1 MSSGTESETA
11 MINSIPCIIMR
22 GGTSKGPFLRMSD
35 LPESAE
41 ARTETLLN
49 LMGAGHALQI
59 DGIGGSD
66 PLTSKVAIVE
76 RSDHPDADVDYLFA
90 QVDGPGRRVDFNPN
104 CGNMLSAVGPY
115 AIETGLVEPRDG
127 ITVVRVRNL
136 NTQRLIECHVPT
148 PGRQVDYEG
157 DTRISGVPGTAAGI
171 QLSFLDVVGTKTGA
185 LLPTGQTREII
196 DGVEVTCLDA
206 ATPTLLIA
214 AEAFGLTGSETPAEL
229 DANGPLLARLEAIR
243 REAGRRMGLGDV
255 SQGVLPKPVLLS
267 APGEADATLRARYF
281 VPHRCHKALAV
292 TGAIALATAISVPGT
307 VANRIAIAAG
317 RLTDGESLHHVRL
330 EHPSGYIDLDVEHR
344 GQDPHDVARV
354 SLMRT
359 ARKIMAGT
367 LYYPGTTPDHRPS
380 PAMTA
385 KAG

>member
-1 MSSGTESETA
+1 

-22 GGTSKGPFLRMSD
+22 GGTSKGPFLRMND
-35 LPESAE
+35 LPESTE

-76 RSDHPDADVDYLFA
+76 RSDHPEADVDYLFA

-115 AIETGLVEPRDG
+115 AIETGLVEALDG
-127 ITVVRVRNL
+127 MTVVRVRNL

-148 PGRQVDYEG
+148 PGRQILYEG

-171 QLSFLDVVGTKTGA
+171 QLSFLDVVGTKTGS
-185 LLPTGQTREII
+185 LLPTGQAQEVI

-206 ATPTLLIA
+206 ATPTVLIA
-214 AEAFGLTGSETPAEL
+214 AGTFGLTGNESPAEL
-229 DANGPLLARLEAIR
+229 DANGLLLARLEAIR

-255 SQGVLPKPVLLS
+255 SQGVLPKPILLS
-267 APGEADATLRARYF
+267 AASGADATLRARYF

-292 TGAIALATAISVPGT
+292 TGAIALATAVSVPGT
-307 VANRIAIAAG
+307 IANRIAVTSG
-317 RLTDGESLHHVRL
+317 RLIDGNSLDHVRL
-330 EHPSGYIDLDVEHR
+330 EHPSGYIDLDIEHR
-344 GQDPHDVARV
+344 GQNPHDVARV
-354 SLMRT
+354 SLVRT

-367 LYYPGTTPDHRPS
+367 LYYPGTVTGHP
-380 PAMTA
+380 PANANEA
-385 KAG
+385 KAC

>member
-1 MSSGTESETA
+1 

-35 LPESAE
+35 LPESPE
-41 ARTETLLN
+41 ARAETLLS

-76 RSDHPDADVDYLFA
+76 RSDHPEADVDYLFA
-90 QVDGPGRRVDFNPN
+90 QIDGPGRRVDFNPN

-115 AIETGLVEPRDG
+115 AIETGLIEPSDDM
-127 ITVVRVRNL
+127 TVVRVRNL

-148 PGRQVDYEG
+148 PGRQVLYEG

-185 LLPTGQTREII
+185 LLPTGQAQETI
-196 DGVEVTCLDA
+196 DGVVVTCLDA

-214 AEAFGLTGSETPAEL
+214 AEEFGLNGNETPAEL
-229 DANGPLLARLEAIR
+229 DANEPMLARLELIR

-267 APGEADATLRARYF
+267 AADEVDATLRARYF
-281 VPHRCHKALAV
+281 VPYRCHKALAV
-292 TGAIALATAISVPGT
+292 TGAIALATAVSVPCT
-307 VANRIAIAAG
+307 VAHRIALASG
-317 RLTDGESLHHVRL
+317 RLTDDEPLNHVRL

-344 GQDPHDVARV
+344 GQDSHDVARV
-354 SLMRT
+354 SLVRT
-359 ARKIMAGT
+359 ARKIMTGT
-367 LYYPGTTPDHRPS
+367 LYYSSTSTSSGTSTSNS
-380 PAMTA
+380 PVDTVKA
-385 KAG
+385 KAC

>member
-1 MSSGTESETA
+1 

-35 LPESAE
+35 LPESPEARAE
-41 ARTETLLN
+41 ALLN

-76 RSDHPDADVDYLFA
+76 RSDHSEADVDYLFA

-115 AIETGLVEPRDG
+115 AIETGLIEPSDDM
-127 ITVVRVRNL
+127 TVVRVRNL

-148 PGRQVDYEG
+148 PGRQVLYEG

-185 LLPTGQTREII
+185 LLPTGQAQETI
-196 DGVEVTCLDA
+196 DGVAVTCLDA

-214 AEAFGLTGSETPAEL
+214 AEEFGLNGNETPAEL
-229 DANGPLLARLEAIR
+229 DANGPMLARLESIR

-267 APGEADATLRARYF
+267 AADEVDATLRARYF

-292 TGAIALATAISVPGT
+292 TGAIALATAVSVPGT
-307 VANRIAIAAG
+307 VAHRIALASG
-317 RLTDGESLHHVRL
+317 RLTGDEPLNHVRL

-344 GQDPHDVARV
+344 GQDSHDVARV
-354 SLMRT
+354 SLVRT

-367 LYYPGTTPDHRPS
+367 LYYSGTSTSSDTSTSNS
-380 PAMTA
+380 PVDAVKA
-385 KAG
+385 KAC

>member
-1 MSSGTESETA
+1 
-11 MINSIPCIIMR
+11 MIHSIPCIIMR

-35 LPESAE
+35 LPRSETERA
-41 ARTETLLN
+41 ETLLN

-76 RSDHPDADVDYLFA
+76 RSDHPNADVDYLFA

-115 AIETGLVEPRDG
+115 AIETGLVEPGDDV
-127 ITVVRVRNL
+127 TVVRVRNL

-148 PGRQVDYEG
+148 PGRQISYEG
-157 DTRISGVPGTAAGI
+157 DTRISGVPGNAAGI

-185 LLPTGQTREII
+185 LLPTGRALETI

-214 AEAFGLTGSETPAEL
+214 AEDFGLNGNESPAEL
-229 DANGPLLARLEAIR
+229 DASTAMLARLEAIR
-243 REAGRRMGLGDV
+243 REAGQRMGLGDV
-255 SQGVLPKPVLLS
+255 RDSVLPKPVLLS
-267 APGEADATLRARYF
+267 AASEASATLRARYF
-281 VPHRCHKALAV
+281 VPHRCHKAIAV
-292 TGAIALATAISVPGT
+292 TGAIALATAVSVPGT
-307 VANRIAIAAG
+307 VANRLAIVNG
-317 RLTDGESLHHVRL
+317 RLSHDQRLAQVRI

-344 GQDPHDVARV
+344 QQDPRDIARV
-354 SLMRT
+354 SLLRT

-367 LYYPGTTPDHRPS
+367 LYYPGSAVAVTPRS
-380 PAMTA
+380 S
-385 KAG
+385 AG

>member
-1 MSSGTESETA
+1 
-11 MINSIPCIIMR
+11 MIHSIPCIIMR

-35 LPESAE
+35 LPESPE
-41 ARTETLLN
+41 ARAETLLN

-76 RSDHPDADVDYLFA
+76 RSDHPEADVDYLFA

-115 AIETGLVEPRDG
+115 AIETGLIEPSDDM
-127 ITVVRVRNL
+127 TVVRVRNL

-148 PGRQVDYEG
+148 PGRQVLYEG

-171 QLSFLDVVGTKTGA
+171 QLSFLDVVGTKTGV
-185 LLPTGQTREII
+185 LLPTGLAQETI
-196 DGVEVTCLDA
+196 DGVVVTCLDA

-214 AEAFGLTGSETPAEL
+214 AAEFGLNGNETPAEL
-229 DANGPLLARLEAIR
+229 DANEPMLARLELIR

-267 APGEADATLRARYF
+267 AADDVDATLRARYF

-292 TGAIALATAISVPGT
+292 TGAIALATAVSVPGT
-307 VANRIAIAAG
+307 VAHRIALASG
-317 RLTDGESLHHVRL
+317 RLTDDEPLKHVRL

-344 GQDPHDVARV
+344 GQDSHDVARV
-354 SLMRT
+354 SLVRT

-367 LYYPGTTPDHRPS
+367 LYYSGTSTSNS
-380 PAMTA
+380 PVDAVKA
-385 KAG
+385 KAC